1 MLYSIDPFQEITHI
15 PHERDYQ
22 RWRAR
27 LSDAEYEVIE
37 AELGRRI
44 GAGEVH
50 TSSWIPG
57 SDWSNTP
64 FDPIYSKACEYDDV
78 ASGLC
83 FGLFLWVVMQKHSDA
98 WAFGR
103 YEKDG
108 IPIRGLTYF
117 RIQQP

>member
-1 MLYSIDPFQEITHI
+1 MLYSIDPFKEITHI
-15 PHERDYQ
+15 PHEQDYR

-27 LSDAEYEVIE
+27 LSDAEYEAIE
-37 AELGRRI
+37 AELDGRI

-50 TSSWIPG
+50 TSSWMPG

-83 FGLFLWVVMQKHSDA
+83 FGLFVWVVMQKHPDA

-117 RIQQP
+117 RIQRP